1 MIPFHSLSYLLPASV
16 LALTKSGLYT
26 GEGNPVP
33 LAGIRAAV
41 SERVHQFR
49 ADLGGDPE
57 VAEHIY
63 RIVNSAIKA

>member
-16 LALTKSGLYT
+16 LALTKASLNIGD
-26 GEGNPVP
+26 GNPALLGGV
-33 LAGIRAAV
+33 RAAV
-41 SERVHQFR
+41 SERVLQFK

-63 RIVNSAIKA
+63 RIVNSTINV